1 MIAYHGTVAGG
12 LDTLKP
18 FANPQSNLFYSCVY
32 LSTCK
37 ALAAIYIWK
46 HPFKWM
52 TFEIP
57 EDGIPLYNESFPG
70 GLAHFYGGVKGYIY
84 TCRGDFQTDENTTI
98 RHAVVSRQPV
108 RVEAAEGVED
118 AYAYILR
125 CEREGLLRIHHF
137 EDLSAE
143 QRNRDRKMILGAI
156 RRLDLLKGEHPLSA
170 FVSQTFPELW
180 EEARKESCEESCEGG
195 CEESWQTP

>member
-57 EDGIPLYNESFPG
+57 EDRHIMSADDGIITVMDLTPPRRKRPDRG
-70 GLAHFYGGVKGYIY
+70 GKL
-84 TCRGDFQTDENTTI
+84 I
-98 RHAVVSRQPV
+98 RAMSSSMMKREISW
-108 RVEAAEGVED
+108 EAFS
-118 AYAYILR
+118 I
-125 CEREGLLRIHHF
+125 
-137 EDLSAE
+137 
-143 QRNRDRKMILGAI
+143 RNIPPAGSL
-156 RRLDLLKGEHPLSA
+156 
-170 FVSQTFPELW
+170 
-180 EEARKESCEESCEGG
+180 
-195 CEESWQTP
+195 

>member
-70 GLAHFYGGVKGYIY
+70 GLAHFYGGVKGYILAPQVGF
-84 TCRGDFQTDENTTI
+84 RAAHGRSVARANKKRPARAQTA
-98 RHAVVSRQPV
+98 HS
-108 RVEAAEGVED
+108 
-118 AYAYILR
+118 
-125 CEREGLLRIHHF
+125 F
-137 EDLSAE
+137 
-143 QRNRDRKMILGAI
+143 
-156 RRLDLLKGEHPLSA
+156 
-170 FVSQTFPELW
+170 
-180 EEARKESCEESCEGG
+180 
-195 CEESWQTP
+195 

>member
-18 FANPQSNLFYSCVY
+18 FANPQSNLSYSCVY

-57 EDGIPLYNESFPG
+57 EDGIPLYNESFSG

-108 RVEAAEGVED
+108 RVEAAEVVED

-143 QRNRDRKMILGAI
+143 QRNPGPEDDPGGHPPLGPA
-156 RRLDLLKGEHPLSA
+156 
-170 FVSQTFPELW
+170 
-180 EEARKESCEESCEGG
+180 EGG
-195 CEESWQTP
+195 TPPLRLCLPNLSGTVGGSPEGVL